1 MTSTTRR
8 SSLFLGRRRGTTSSS
23 AARCGQ
29 RGAPPSVYGFCT
41 NGSYFAGMRNVP
53 TIGYGPGLVSAAHS
67 PDEYVAIEELEK
79 AADGYRRI
87 IEEILG

>member
-1 MTSTTRR
+1 
-8 SSLFLGRRRGTTSSS
+8 
-23 AARCGQ
+23 
-29 RGAPPSVYGFCT
+29 VYGFCT

-53 TIGYGPGLVSAAHS
+53 TIGYGPGPASAAHA

-79 AADGYRRI
+79 ATDGYRRI